1 MPRRYCGSC
10 RGDLHADD
18 GHSECVS
25 CLGKA
30 HADAALAGSDCSH
43 CESISL
49 ASLRTRIAFFS
60 ESDPAPRAL
69 PFSSS
74 QGPVR
79 KKQRGRGFQRLVES
93 ELTPAQIPRAS
104 FSPHRELSPVLFIQ
118 PDQRPSASVS
128 DLVSFGGSDDEL
140 ADDSMS
146 LVASD
151 AEELCGSVT
160 DPAPSGLPAPSAAK
174 AGMDAELFRVLSKA
188 VEELG
193 LEWSPPEEPSRSRL
207 DEWFLPGRRQAPQQ
221 RPSPF
226 FPEVHDELTRSWHSP
241 YSARLR
247 TSASSALTTVD
258 GAEEKGYERMPQLD
272 ESVAAHLCPPTAIG
286 WKAKASHP
294 SKPCRTTS
302 ALAGRSYASAGQA
315 ASALHSMAVL
325 QVYQAKLL
333 SAIDESE
340 PDPATLR
347 ELRSATDLA
356 LRATKT
362 TAQAI
367 GRSMASLVVLERHLW
382 LTLTEIKDADRVSFL
397 DAPISPSGL
406 FGPAVKGFAE
416 RFTEAQKASQA
427 MRHFLPKRSSP
438 AAAQSRPRT
447 APTQQS
453 AKPAPAVYAPQP
465 ARTQQPRGR
474 SRSARRHPPPTRQG
488 PRLKIA
494 LDPVRPASSWSA
506 GQEEE
511 RVESRHGRTAHQKAS
526 HGKPLGTPFFSG
538 CRGNCVCCYR
548 VRTSDHATVRCDS
561 GKNKTQ
567 TFSKREQ
574 FSSSVPHECPASVQ
588 PATRVYPTPCHAG
601 RGLAGH
607 PRSVRVGYGD
617 NKTRLFTPIRSKTP
631 ALQRRGLHL
640 GAGRE
645 RSRSALRGDDA
656 AGKRSHRNGF
666 SSFERV
672 RLLQPLL
679 PRPQK
684 GWRPPAH
691 PRSQT
696 PESRPHETA
705 VQDDHTEADPLAD
718 LHRGLVL
725 FSGPERCILSHP
737 DSPPSQTILEI
748 RLRGSG
754 LPVHG
759 PTLWAVSGPPY
770 FYEVHGRGS
779 FPSETDGNPH
789 SQLPRRLAHSG
800 PVRGGTT
807 FTQNPHPQPLRAPG
821 AQGQFRQKR
830 TVSQPTNIVPGY
842 SSGLSSHESG
852 DSARTRSGHSETRG
866 HLQERHRSP
875 TQSVSENAGPYGRS
889 IASVTAGPAPHAPP
903 STLVETTGSTQRM
916 ASRTLAYQGES
927 GLCNSPDPLE
937 EPTVDGEG
945 RGHGVGPHQESCHDR
960 RLQHRLGGAVRRQT
974 DLRPLVEDGE
984 RLPHQLL
991 GNASSLSSLPVF
1003 PAGPNR
1009 TPCADS
1015 LRQHVRG
1022 VLYKSPG
1029 RCLLEAP
1036 LYSGRAPSGM
1046 GSAQPALAEGSTPA
1060 GQTEPRSRYVISEQ
1074 CPLRGVDAPSAGGSE
1089 DLEDLWQGRSRPF
1102 RLQRQLS
1109 LPNLLFEGQ
1118 GCVGPRLAQ
1127 PPPLCIPPDR
1137 PASTGRQAYQGT
1149 GSQGAIGGPLV
1160 EEPTLVVRADS
1171 ATDSSPLA
1179 RAPETGSPLSGERN
1193 NMAPSTRAVGSLH
1206 LAAQWEPTGFP
1217 ERVLNTISEARAPS
1231 TRRLYALKWSVF
1243 STWCLNRGENPSTSE
1258 LAVVLSFLQELLDK
1272 GRSHSTLK
1280 VFVAAIAAF
1289 HAPIAGQSVGRDN
1302 SVVRFLKGARRLN
1315 PPRPLTVPTWDLPTV
1330 LRALKGPPFEPLQ
1343 STDLRSL
1350 SLKTALLL
1358 ALASVKRV
1366 GDLQAL
1372 STSPACLE
1380 FGPNDSKVVL
1390 KPRHGYVPKVLSTPF
1405 RAQVITLSALPPS
1418 EEDRELS
1425 LLCPVRALR
1434 IYFERSAPFRHTEQL
1449 FVSFGN
1455 RTKGHPVTKQRLSKW
1470 IVDAVMLAYS
1480 SLGLQCPIG
1489 VRAHSTRGI
1498 ASSWAWSSGVS
1509 ITEICTAAGWATP
1522 STFAR
1527 FYNLD
1532 IPALQARVLSA

>member
-1 MPRRYCGSC
+1 MFVATGSVQAPMQPSAVIVEKIKHKHSQKKSSFPLPSLTSALPPCSRPLEFIQPLATRAEAWQAIPGVSEWVMGIIKRGYSLQFARRPPRFSGVVSTSVHGENTRVLRSEVMTLLEKGAIEMVPPALSESGFYSRYFLVPKKDGGLRPILDLRRLNHALMRRPFRMITLKQILSQICT
-10 RGDLHADD
+10 GDWFCSLDLKDAYFHIQIAPHHRRFLRFAFE
-18 GHSECVS
+18 GVAYQYTVLPFGLSLAPRTFTKCM
-25 CLGKA
+25 
-30 HADAALAGSDCSH
+30 DAALSP
-43 CESISL
+43 
-49 ASLRTRIAFFS
+49 LRQMGIRI
-60 ESDPAPRAL
+60 L
-69 PFSSS
+69 N
-74 QGPVR
+74 
-79 KKQRGRGFQRLVES
+79 
-93 ELTPAQIPRAS
+93 
-104 FSPHRELSPVLFIQ
+104 
-118 PDQRPSASVS
+118 
-128 DLVSFGGSDDEL
+128 
-140 ADDSMS
+140 
-146 LVASD
+146 
-151 AEELCGSVT
+151 
-160 DPAPSGLPAPSAAK
+160 
-174 AGMDAELFRVLSKA
+174 
-188 VEELG
+188 
-193 LEWSPPEEPSRSRL
+193 
-207 DEWFLPGRRQAPQQ
+207 
-221 RPSPF
+221 
-226 FPEVHDELTRSWHSP
+226 
-241 YSARLR
+241 Y
-247 TSASSALTTVD
+247 
-258 GAEEKGYERMPQLD
+258 
-272 ESVAAHLCPPTAIG
+272 
-286 WKAKASHP
+286 
-294 SKPCRTTS
+294 
-302 ALAGRSYASAGQA
+302 
-315 ASALHSMAVL
+315 
-325 QVYQAKLL
+325 
-333 SAIDESE
+333 
-340 PDPATLR
+340 
-347 ELRSATDLA
+347 
-356 LRATKT
+356 
-362 TAQAI
+362 
-367 GRSMASLVVLERHLW
+367 
-382 LTLTEIKDADRVSFL
+382 
-397 DAPISPSGL
+397 
-406 FGPAVKGFAE
+406 
-416 RFTEAQKASQA
+416 
-427 MRHFLPKRSSP
+427 
-438 AAAQSRPRT
+438 
-447 APTQQS
+447 
-453 AKPAPAVYAPQP
+453 
-465 ARTQQPRGR
+465 
-474 SRSARRHPPPTRQG
+474 
-488 PRLKIA
+488 
-494 LDPVRPASSWSA
+494 
-506 GQEEE
+506 
-511 RVESRHGRTAHQKAS
+511 
-526 HGKPLGTPFFSG
+526 
-538 CRGNCVCCYR
+538 
-548 VRTSDHATVRCDS
+548 
-561 GKNKTQ
+561 
-567 TFSKREQ
+567 
-574 FSSSVPHECPASVQ
+574 
-588 PATRVYPTPCHAG
+588 
-601 RGLAGH
+601 
-607 PRSVRVGYGD
+607 
-617 NKTRLFTPIRSKTP
+617 
-631 ALQRRGLHL
+631 
-640 GAGRE
+640 
-645 RSRSALRGDDA
+645 
-656 AGKRSHRNGF
+656 
-666 SSFERV
+666 
-672 RLLQPLL
+672 
-679 PRPQK
+679 
-684 GWRPPAH
+684 
-691 PRSQT
+691 
-696 PESRPHETA
+696 
-705 VQDDHTEADPLAD
+705 
-718 LHRGLVL
+718 
-725 FSGPERCILSHP
+725 
-737 DSPPSQTILEI
+737 
-748 RLRGSG
+748 
-754 LPVHG
+754 
-759 PTLWAVSGPPY
+759 
-770 FYEVHGRGS
+770 
-779 FPSETDGNPH
+779 
-789 SQLPRRLAHSG
+789 PRRLAHSG

-807 FTQNPHPQPLRAPG
+807 FTQNPHPQPHRAPG

-830 TVSQPTNIVPGY
+830 TVSQPTSIVPGY

-852 DSARTRSGHSETRG
+852 DSTRTRSGHSETRG

-875 TQSVSENAGPYGRS
+875 TQSVSENAGPHGRS

-916 ASRTLAYQGES
+916 ASWTPAYQGES

-974 DLRPLVEDGE
+974 DLRPLVESGE

-991 GNASSLSSLPVF
+991 GNVSSLSSLPVF

-1029 RCLLEAP
+1029 RCFLEAP

-1060 GQTEPRSRYVISEQ
+1060 RQTEPRSGYVISEQ

-1118 GCVGPRLAQ
+1118 GRVGPRLAQ

-1137 PASTGRQAYQGT
+1137 PASTGRQACQGT

-1206 LAAQWEPTGFP
+1206 LAAQREPTGLP

-1231 TRRLYALKWSVF
+1231 TRCLYALKWSVF

-1272 GRSHSTLK
+1272 GHSHSTLK

-1330 LRALKGPPFEPLQ
+1330 LRALKCPPFEPLQ
-1343 STDLRSL
+1343 STNLRSL

-1372 STSPACLE
+1372 SISPACLE

-1434 IYFERSAPFRHTEQL
+1434 IYFERSAPFRRTEQL
-1449 FVSFGN
+1449 FVGFGN
-1455 RTKGHPVTKQRLSKW
+1455 RAKGHPVTKQRLSKW

-1509 ITEICTAAGWATP
+1509 ITEICAAAGWATP

>member
-1 MPRRYCGSC
+1 MGIIKRGYSLQFARRPPRFSGV
-10 RGDLHADD
+10 
-18 GHSECVS
+18 VS
-25 CLGKA
+25 T
-30 HADAALAGSDCSH
+30 SV
-43 CESISL
+43 
-49 ASLRTRIAFFS
+49 
-60 ESDPAPRAL
+60 
-69 PFSSS
+69 
-74 QGPVR
+74 QG
-79 KKQRGRGFQRLVES
+79 EN
-93 ELTPAQIPRAS
+93 A
-104 FSPHRELSPVLFIQ
+104 
-118 PDQRPSASVS
+118 
-128 DLVSFGGSDDEL
+128 
-140 ADDSMS
+140 
-146 LVASD
+146 
-151 AEELCGSVT
+151 
-160 DPAPSGLPAPSAAK
+160 
-174 AGMDAELFRVLSKA
+174 RVL
-188 VEELG
+188 
-193 LEWSPPEEPSRSRL
+193 RSEMMTL
-207 DEWFLPGRRQAPQQ
+207 L
-221 RPSPF
+221 
-226 FPEVHDELTRSWHSP
+226 
-241 YSARLR
+241 
-247 TSASSALTTVD
+247 
-258 GAEEKGYERMPQLD
+258 EKG
-272 ESVAAHLCPPTAIG
+272 AIE
-286 WKAKASHP
+286 
-294 SKPCRTTS
+294 
-302 ALAGRSYASAGQA
+302 
-315 ASALHSMAVL
+315 MV
-325 QVYQAKLL
+325 
-333 SAIDESE
+333 
-340 PDPATLR
+340 
-347 ELRSATDLA
+347 
-356 LRATKT
+356 
-362 TAQAI
+362 
-367 GRSMASLVVLERHLW
+367 
-382 LTLTEIKDADRVSFL
+382 
-397 DAPISPSGL
+397 
-406 FGPAVKGFAE
+406 
-416 RFTEAQKASQA
+416 
-427 MRHFLPKRSSP
+427 SP
-438 AAAQSRPRT
+438 ALSKSGFYSRYFLVPKKDGGLR
-447 APTQQS
+447 PILDL
-453 AKPAPAVYAPQP
+453 
-465 ARTQQPRGR
+465 
-474 SRSARRHPPPTRQG
+474 RRLNH
-488 PRLKIA
+488 
-494 LDPVRPASSWSA
+494 
-506 GQEEE
+506 
-511 RVESRHGRTAHQKAS
+511 
-526 HGKPLGTPFFSG
+526 
-538 CRGNCVCCYR
+538 
-548 VRTSDHATVRCDS
+548 
-561 GKNKTQ
+561 
-567 TFSKREQ
+567 
-574 FSSSVPHECPASVQ
+574 
-588 PATRVYPTPCHAG
+588 
-601 RGLAGH
+601 
-607 PRSVRVGYGD
+607 
-617 NKTRLFTPIRSKTP
+617 
-631 ALQRRGLHL
+631 
-640 GAGRE
+640 
-645 RSRSALRGDDA
+645 
-656 AGKRSHRNGF
+656 
-666 SSFERV
+666 
-672 RLLQPLL
+672 
-679 PRPQK
+679 
-684 GWRPPAH
+684 
-691 PRSQT
+691 
-696 PESRPHETA
+696 A

-800 PVRGGTT
+800 PVRAGTT

-1127 PPPLCIPPDR
+1127 PPPLCIPPR
-1137 PASTGRQAYQGT
+1137 SPCFHRSSGVSGNRVTRCYWWPPCGGT
-1149 GSQGAIGGPLV
+1149 NL
-1160 EEPTLVVRADS
+1160 RADS

>member
-1 MPRRYCGSC
+1 M
-10 RGDLHADD
+10 
-18 GHSECVS
+18 
-25 CLGKA
+25 
-30 HADAALAGSDCSH
+30 
-43 CESISL
+43 
-49 ASLRTRIAFFS
+49 
-60 ESDPAPRAL
+60 
-69 PFSSS
+69 
-74 QGPVR
+74 
-79 KKQRGRGFQRLVES
+79 
-93 ELTPAQIPRAS
+93 
-104 FSPHRELSPVLFIQ
+104 
-118 PDQRPSASVS
+118 
-128 DLVSFGGSDDEL
+128 
-140 ADDSMS
+140 
-146 LVASD
+146 
-151 AEELCGSVT
+151 
-160 DPAPSGLPAPSAAK
+160 
-174 AGMDAELFRVLSKA
+174 
-188 VEELG
+188 
-193 LEWSPPEEPSRSRL
+193 
-207 DEWFLPGRRQAPQQ
+207 
-221 RPSPF
+221 
-226 FPEVHDELTRSWHSP
+226 
-241 YSARLR
+241 
-247 TSASSALTTVD
+247 
-258 GAEEKGYERMPQLD
+258 
-272 ESVAAHLCPPTAIG
+272 
-286 WKAKASHP
+286 
-294 SKPCRTTS
+294 
-302 ALAGRSYASAGQA
+302 
-315 ASALHSMAVL
+315 
-325 QVYQAKLL
+325 
-333 SAIDESE
+333 
-340 PDPATLR
+340 
-347 ELRSATDLA
+347 
-356 LRATKT
+356 
-362 TAQAI
+362 
-367 GRSMASLVVLERHLW
+367 
-382 LTLTEIKDADRVSFL
+382 
-397 DAPISPSGL
+397 
-406 FGPAVKGFAE
+406 
-416 RFTEAQKASQA
+416 
-427 MRHFLPKRSSP
+427 
-438 AAAQSRPRT
+438 
-447 APTQQS
+447 
-453 AKPAPAVYAPQP
+453 
-465 ARTQQPRGR
+465 
-474 SRSARRHPPPTRQG
+474 
-488 PRLKIA
+488 
-494 LDPVRPASSWSA
+494 
-506 GQEEE
+506 
-511 RVESRHGRTAHQKAS
+511 
-526 HGKPLGTPFFSG
+526 
-538 CRGNCVCCYR
+538 
-548 VRTSDHATVRCDS
+548 
-561 GKNKTQ
+561 
-567 TFSKREQ
+567 
-574 FSSSVPHECPASVQ
+574 
-588 PATRVYPTPCHAG
+588 
-601 RGLAGH
+601 
-607 PRSVRVGYGD
+607 GYGD

-631 ALQRRGLHL
+631 ALQRCGLHL

-645 RSRSALRGDDA
+645 RSHSALRGDDA

-705 VQDDHTEADPLAD
+705 VQDDHAEADPLAD
-718 LHRGLVL
+718 LHRGLVSFL
-725 FSGPERCILSHP
+725 GTVLDSAHMRAVIAPER
-737 DSPPSQTILEI
+737 
-748 RLRGSG
+748 
-754 LPVHG
+754 
-759 PTLWAVSGPPY
+759 A
-770 FYEVHGRGS
+770 
-779 FPSETDGNPH
+779 
-789 SQLPRRLAHSG
+789 LAIQKLAA
-800 PVRGGTT
+800 T
-807 FTQNPHPQPLRAPG
+807 FKSDTARPLKV
-821 AQGQFRQKR
+821 F
-830 TVSQPTNIVPGY
+830 
-842 SSGLSSHESG
+842 
-852 DSARTRSGHSETRG
+852 
-866 HLQERHRSP
+866 
-875 TQSVSENAGPYGRS
+875 
-889 IASVTAGPAPHAPP
+889 
-903 STLVETTGSTQRM
+903 QRM
-916 ASRTLAYQGES
+916 L

-974 DLRPLVEDGE
+974 DLRPLVEDRV

-991 GNASSLSSLPVF
+991 ENASSLSSLPVF

-1022 VLYKSPG
+1022 VLYKSYIS
-1029 RCLLEAP
+1029 LLEAP

-1118 GCVGPRLAQ
+1118 GRVGPRLAQ

-1171 ATDSSPLA
+1171 ATDSSTLA

-1206 LAAQWEPTGFP
+1206 LAAQWEPTGLP

-1343 STDLRSL
+1343 STNLRSL
-1350 SLKTALLL
+1350 SLKTALPL

-1425 LLCPVRALR
+1425 LSCPVRALR

-1489 VRAHSTRGI
+1489 V
-1498 ASSWAWSSGVS
+1498 
-1509 ITEICTAAGWATP
+1509 
-1522 STFAR
+1522 
-1527 FYNLD
+1527 
-1532 IPALQARVLSA
+1532 